1 MFLPGLFFHLN
12 GRFQK
17 NGGKQAGITCRRKK
31 CTYSGGLDLGFFV
44 QNHGHFSRFL
54 TCCFEKKMYNSIRD
68 LGERQRHRRLP
79 VHRSQGKCTA
89 ERNKQAVRESAGRRG
104 TEDGP
109 ADKMDREADGSPPPL
124 LRQKG
129 GKNNVLRLSS
139 DDSDHPAVDESFRSD
154 ERTSSHAAGRR
165 RTDCWCAGRPELP

>member
-1 MFLPGLFFHLN
+1 MTIKTHSLHEISF
-12 GRFQK
+12 
-17 NGGKQAGITCRRKK
+17 A
-31 CTYSGGLDLGFFV
+31 FFV

-104 TEDGP
+104 TEM
-109 ADKMDREADGSPPPL
+109 APPIEWIE
-124 LRQKG
+124 RQT
-129 GKNNVLRLSS
+129 V
-139 DDSDHPAVDESFRSD
+139 H
-154 ERTSSHAAGRR
+154 RR
-165 RTDCWCAGRPELP
+165 RFSGRKVEKQCHTIIF